1 MLSNKI
7 KKNEKNPVWTKFQL
21 HSNCNK
27 NKPVNYP
34 NKATNKIKLKK
45 AFNSETLS
53 SAGAIR

>member
-1 MLSNKI
+1 MLSNKK

-34 NKATNKIKLKK
+34 NKATN
-45 AFNSETLS
+45 
-53 SAGAIR
+53 